1 MASRRFRQELAE
13 ALPDWERRGWL
24 TEGASEQ
31 IRTAYA
37 LDKRMRGFG
46 GILLLVFGVLLVVGG
61 IILLLAHNWDQLPIP
76 IRLAAGLLPLTVT
89 AVLGYRVT
97 RNPAVS
103 VGHREAVG
111 LANSLSV
118 ALAIS
123 ITAQVYQISGDL
135 PRFLMTWALCT
146 MPVAWLIGSGLAWL
160 IFQVLL
166 LFWLG
171 ETEDRNLLVPVYTPL
186 ALLSCAPFLGREWL
200 IERAGTLANLRLPG
214 VILWTVGLNLLL
226 QRVSGSGWFTVVN
239 LSWFGATLAAMS
251 TSSGVSAAL
260 CRWLARIGIGGF
272 MIALTF
278 DDFWRRLHFNA
289 AWREKDLHPYAETIL
304 TASLPL
310 LLALALVRLWRHMHR
325 TDLVWSACGFAGVIA
340 AAISLQG
347 GDPGISSILSNFVV
361 AAIALLTLRRSLVE
375 NDMSRFNLGWLLL
388 SVLIL
393 VRFFDSDWGYLARGL
408 VFIGLGVGF
417 LAANFWLK
425 RRGAHS

>member
-24 TEGASEQ
+24 TEGAAEQ

-46 GILLLVFGVLLVVGG
+46 GMLLLVFGVLLVVGG
-61 IILLLAHNWDQLPIP
+61 IILLLAHNWDQLPISA
-76 IRLAAGLLPLTVT
+76 RLSAGLLPLMVT
-89 AVLGYRVT
+89 IALGYRVT
-97 RNPAVS
+97 RDPTAS
-103 VGHREAVG
+103 VGYREAVG

-146 MPVAWLIGSGLAWL
+146 LPVTWLIGSSLAWL
-160 IFQVLL
+160 VFQVLL

-171 ETEDRNLLVPVYTPL
+171 ETKDRSALVPVYTPL

-200 IERAGTLANLRLPG
+200 IERAGTLAYLRLPC
-214 VILWTVGLNLLL
+214 VILWTIGLNLAL

-239 LSWFGATLAAMS
+239 LSWFGAIVAAVS
-251 TSSGVSAAL
+251 TSTGVSAAL
-260 CRWLARIGIGGF
+260 CRWLARIGIGSF
-272 MIALTF
+272 LIALTF
-278 DDFWRRLHFNA
+278 DDFWRHLRFNA
-289 AWREKDLHPYAETIL
+289 AWRENDLHPYAETIV
-304 TASLPL
+304 TVALPL
-310 LLALALVRLWRHMHR
+310 VLALALVRFWRRMHR
-325 TDLVWSACGFAGVIA
+325 TDLVWSACGFAGVVA
-340 AAISLQG
+340 AAVSLQG

-361 AAIALLTLRRSLVE
+361 AAIALFTLRRSLVE
-375 NDMSRFNLGWLLL
+375 NDMTRFNLGWLLL

-393 VRFFDSDWGYLARGL
+393 MRFFDSDWGYLARGL

-425 RRGAHS
+425 RRGTHA